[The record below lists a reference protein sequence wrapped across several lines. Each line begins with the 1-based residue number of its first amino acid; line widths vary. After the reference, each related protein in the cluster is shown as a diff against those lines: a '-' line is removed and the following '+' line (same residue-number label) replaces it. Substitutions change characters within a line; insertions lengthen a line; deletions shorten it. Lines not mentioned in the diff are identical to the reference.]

1 MRSSVKIPPADRNEL
16 KAASFREMVVA

>member
-1 MRSSVKIPPADRNEL
+1 MRSSVKIPLADRNEL